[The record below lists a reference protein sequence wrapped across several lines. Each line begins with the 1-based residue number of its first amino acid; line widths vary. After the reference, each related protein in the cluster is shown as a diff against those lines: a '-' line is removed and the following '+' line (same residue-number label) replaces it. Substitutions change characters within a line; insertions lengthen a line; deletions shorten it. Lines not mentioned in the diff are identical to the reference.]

1 MTKVLLIY
9 DPFYANIKK
18 VAMAISR
25 GLEAGKV
32 SVDTIPSEDINV
44 DKLHDYDL
52 IAIGCVNS
60 YDGISKQLK
69 SFVNTMNSFNME
81 GKYGFVF
88 EIKAEGMHAKSAGKR
103 INRYLKNMKMKMIHP
118 IIIELIKNK
127 DGTIKNK
134 IFVNME
140 QVGLNIS
147 LKLDNDKHKFLNK
160 PKILKYSKLIIFGG
174 GPIFFFIRAVQLAV
188 LGGDTFSTLNPIG
201 SWILLSME
209 ITFSGIAGTLALVSL
224 LFELCHKKELKF
236 LIKIKAQNL
245 YLIIGVSS
253 YMLHFIRVT
262 IWLSIIL

>member
-1 MTKVLLIY
+1 MTKALLIY
-9 DPFYANIKK
+9 DPHYANIKK

-32 SVDTIPSEDINV
+32 SVDTISSEDINV
-44 DKLHDYDL
+44 DKLYDYDL
-52 IAIGCVNS
+52 IAIGCVK

-69 SFVNTMNSFNME
+69 SFLNTLNSLNME
-81 GKYGFVF
+81 EKYGLVF
-88 EIKAEGMHAKSAGKR
+88 EIEAEGMLAKSVGKR

-118 IIIELIKNK
+118 IIIELSTNK
-127 DGTIKNK
+127 EGTLKNK
-134 IFVNME
+134 ILVKME

-147 LKLDNDKHKFLNK
+147 LKLDGDKHKFLNK

-174 GPIFFFIRAVQLAV
+174 GPIFFFIRAVQLAF

-209 ITFSGIAGTLALVSL
+209 IIFSGLAGTLALVSL
-224 LFELCHKKELKF
+224 LFELSHKRDLIF
-236 LIKIKAQNL
+236 LNKIKAQNL
-245 YLIIGVSS
+245 YLITGVSS
-253 YMLHFIRVT
+253 YMLHFIRVS